1 MSVNGHRAPGR
12 SKRPEAHNA
21 SRREVREGS
30 TLHLREHRLRL
41 ERLSRKFLREAVS
54 SLDDAYSARMF
65 LYARAARLIVAGL
78 RLLEKADK
86 K

>member
-1 MSVNGHRAPGR
+1 MSVDGHKAPGR

-21 SRREVREGS
+21 SMRKVREDL
-30 TLHLREHRLRL
+30 TEQRLRL
-41 ERLSRKFLREAVS
+41 ERLARRFLKEAVS
-54 SLDDAYSARMF
+54 SLDDAYSTRMF